1 MRKMFIET
9 LIHLARHD
17 ETIFLLTADLGYTVF
32 EKFQEEFPKR
42 FLNVGV
48 AEQNMI
54 GIASGLALSGK
65 TVFVYS
71 IIPFLTLRCLEQIRN
86 DICYH
91 NLNVKLIGVG
101 AGFSYGVNGH
111 THYAL
116 EDISIMKSLPNISVI
131 SPADPQEVKSAI
143 EAISSTD
150 GPFYVRLGKSGAS
163 HIHQDHIQFKIGK
176 GIVLKKGND
185 ITLIASGSILENALF
200 AANLLENKGIQ
211 IRLISMPTLKPI
223 DSSLILRAADE
234 TQAIFTI
241 EEHSQVGGLGSS
253 VADVLAQAREKPIYF
268 KKIAVPD
275 CFFVRCGSSEFLR
288 DKNGLSKEKIA
299 DTILASLKEG
309 IKFYEHSRYRDILR
323 NRESHFNP
331 SP

>member
-1 MRKMFIET
+1 MRKTFIET
-9 LIHLARHD
+9 VTNLARRD

-32 EKFQEEFPKR
+32 EKFQKEFPKR
-42 FLNVGV
+42 FINVGV

-65 TVFVYS
+65 TIFVYS
-71 IIPFLTLRCLEQIRN
+71 IAPFLTLRCLEQIRN
-86 DICYH
+86 DVCYH

-116 EDISIMKSLPNISVI
+116 EDISIMKSLPNMSVI

-143 EAISSTD
+143 EAVSATD
-150 GPFYVRLGKSGAS
+150 GPFYVRLGKSGES
-163 HIHQDHIQFKIGK
+163 LIHQHPIQFRIGK
-176 GIVLKKGND
+176 GIVLKEGND
-185 ITLIASGSILENALF
+185 ITLIVSGSILENALL
-200 AANLLENKGIQ
+200 AANLLEKKGIET
-211 IRLISMPTLKPI
+211 RLISMPTLKPI
-223 DSSLILRAADE
+223 DNALILKAADE

-241 EEHSQVGGLGSS
+241 EEHSEIGGLGSS
-253 VADVLAQAREKPIYF
+253 VADVLAQAWEKPIYF

-275 CFFVRCGSSEFLR
+275 CFFIKSGNSEFLR

-299 DTILASLKEG
+299 DTILSSLKEG
-309 IKFYEHSRYRDILR
+309 MKFNESSHHRDILR
-323 NRESHFNP
+323 NRESHLHP